1 MVLLKQLKSVK
12 MYTLQGKWRNYP
24 PGKWNYIYSAMIV
37 GRMGL
42 LGVSNY
48 AEEILQWDKSPD
60 AEN

>member
-1 MVLLKQLKSVK
+1 
-12 MYTLQGKWRNYP
+12 
-24 PGKWNYIYSAMIV
+24 MIV